1 MFELIGLPTEWIYS
15 PSMCFMPDSVTLE
28 QREHYHYYDD
38 AELLAEDEE
47 EIAMRGICGKGL
59 ALNWSMATLDRN
71 IEHLDYP
78 AMFCQDCIEVMNRRK
93 ESTLA
98 ELSYLNIYAENPN
111 EYILQALEDEME
123 FYQPTK
129 DYK

>member
-1 MFELIGLPTEWIYS
+1 MFEPIGLPTEWIYS
-15 PSMCFMPDSVTLE
+15 PSMCFMPDGVTLE
-28 QREHYHYYDD
+28 QLEHYHYYDD
-38 AELLAEDEE
+38 AELIAEDEE
-47 EIAMRGICGKGL
+47 EIPMRGICGKGL
-59 ALNWSMATLDRN
+59 ALNWSTATLDRN

-78 AMFCQDCIEVMNRRK
+78 AMFCQDCIEIMNRRK

>member
-1 MFELIGLPTEWIYS
+1 MFEPIGLPIEWIYS
-15 PSMCFMPDSVTLE
+15 PSICFMSDGVTLE
-28 QREHYHYYDD
+28 QHEHYHYYDD
-38 AELLAEDEE
+38 AELIAYDEE
-47 EIAMRGICGKGL
+47 EIPMRGICGKGL
-59 ALNWSMATLDRN
+59 ELNWSMATLDRN

-98 ELSYLNIYAENPN
+98 ELSYLNNYAKNPN
-111 EYILQALEDEME
+111 EGILQALEDEME

>member
-1 MFELIGLPTEWIYS
+1 MW
-15 PSMCFMPDSVTLE
+15 
-28 QREHYHYYDD
+28 
-38 AELLAEDEE
+38 
-47 EIAMRGICGKGL
+47 KGL

-78 AMFCQDCIEVMNRRK
+78 ILFCQDCIEVMNRRK

-123 FYQPTK
+123 LYQPTK